1 MTREWLLLRT
11 ETFGMV
17 NSTNAQRLDFL
28 KNLTL
33 CTIQMI
39 INDHNDQWLVREHKN
54 KITKKKRNNT
64 DNILTHHP
72 LEKFYYKQCKN
83 L

>member
-1 MTREWLLLRT
+1 MTRKWLLSRT

-17 NSTNAQRLDFL
+17 NSTNAQGLGFI

-39 INDHNDQWLVREHKN
+39 INDHSYQWLVREHKN
-54 KITKKKRNNT
+54 KITKRKRNNRE
-64 DNILTHHP
+64 NI
-72 LEKFYYKQCKN
+72 
-83 L
+83 